1 LVFLDYKLMRAYDLI
16 KDQSFFLC
24 HLKNS
29 ILPFIEFPIGNM
41 MKSDVK
47 RLANEMNL
55 ERIAQKNESNLI
67 KFFN

>member
-1 LVFLDYKLMRAYDLI
+1 MRAYDLI
-16 KDQSFFLC
+16 NDQSFFLC